1 MNKYIGISV
10 IAVGLGLTSCGD
22 FLDKL
27 PDDRADIN
35 STDKVTQLL
44 TSAYATNNSIVMA
57 EMASDNAMDNGSL
70 FTYDDRMQEESY
82 LWQPITTEGND
93 SPESFWDACY
103 LAVATA
109 NQALAAIDEMGNPT
123 ELRGQRG
130 EALLCRSWAMFQLS
144 NIFCL
149 AYNPQTAGTD
159 LGLPYPTEPET
170 TLNPQYERG
179 TVAELYQ
186 KIDKDLQ
193 EGLPLIDDNIYSQP
207 KYHFNKAAAYAFAAR
222 FYLYYQQWD
231 KVIEC
236 AIQSL
241 GSNPE
246 QMMRNWEYIANEMAS
261 NFEAR
266 CNQYVAASEG
276 ANLLIETA
284 YSSMVYWIGPYNLGR
299 RYGHNNT
306 EIAQVETYRTT
317 GVRSGIWGSHA
328 TSTGLWM
335 GHSCWGYSEKLSIS
349 KYYGYFEYTDKV
361 NGIGYRRNA
370 IVRLC
375 GDEVALCRAEAY
387 AMKGDYAKALADINL
402 WLKYNAMAGVQVS
415 KDDVVDTYAKI
426 PYMEDEAHQPIPA
439 SSANGTPK
447 KRLHPLG
454 FNLADSVQE
463 NFIHCILHMRRV
475 QTIQEGLRWM
485 DIKRWGIEIAH
496 NREGQAPDMLLVDDP
511 RRAFQLPND
520 VIDAGLQANPRNLK
534 Q

>member
-1 MNKYIGISV
+1 M
-10 IAVGLGLTSCGD
+10 
-22 FLDKL
+22 
-27 PDDRADIN
+27 PDNRADIN

-44 TSAYATNNSIVMA
+44 TTAYASHNSIVMA

-93 SPESFWDACY
+93 SPKPFWDACY
-103 LAVATA
+103 GAVATA
-109 NQALAAIDEMGNPT
+109 NQALAAIDNMGNPS
-123 ELRGQRG
+123 ELQGQRG
-130 EALLCRSWAMFQLS
+130 EALLCRSWAMFQLA

-149 AYNPQTAGTD
+149 AYNPETANTD
-159 LGLPYPTEPET
+159 LGLPFPLAPET
-170 TLNPQYERG
+170 ELNPKYVRG
-179 TVAELYQ
+179 TMAELYS
-186 KIDKDLQ
+186 KIEKDLE
-193 EGLPLIDDNIYSQP
+193 EGLPLIDDNIYSVP
-207 KYHFNKAAAYAFAAR
+207 KYHFNRAAAYAFAAR
-222 FYLYYQQWD
+222 FYLYYQKWD

-236 AIQSL
+236 ANQAL
-241 GSNPE
+241 GSAPD
-246 QMMRNWEYIANEMAS
+246 QLMRNWAYIAGEMAS

-266 CNQYVAASEG
+266 CNQYVNASEG
-276 ANLLIETA
+276 TNLLIETA

-306 EIAQVETYRTT
+306 NIAQTETYRTT
-317 GVRSGIWGSHA
+317 GVRSGIWGAHA

-375 GDEVALCRAEAY
+375 GDEVVLCRAEAY
-387 AMKGDYAKALADINL
+387 AMKGDYANALADINF
-402 WLKYNAMAGVQVS
+402 WLKYNGMAGVQVTQEQ
-415 KDDVVDTYAKI
+415 VVKQYGNM
-426 PYMEDEAHQPIPA
+426 PYMEDENQKPIVA
-439 SSANGTPK
+439 DKGTGSPK

-454 FNLADSVQE
+454 FTLKDETQE
-463 NFIHCILHMRRV
+463 NFIHCILHMRRC

-496 NREGQAPDMLLVDDP
+496 NREGQAPDLLLVNDP
-511 RRAFQLPND
+511 RRAFQLPQD
-520 VIDAGLQANPRNLK
+520 VIDAGLEANPRNE
-534 Q
+534 QN